1 MLHFPRLACT
11 ITNDYGEKL
20 VFSFMLKKNK
30 KGGELNYSP
39 AKVKVITEGAE
50 VYCERRGNGPLLLL
64 IAGAMEDAG
73 FYSSA
78 ADILAEKFTV
88 VSYDRRCNSRSSG
101 NRDADMI
108 VAQQAHDA
116 ASIIKAMGFDKA
128 IVVGRSGG
136 AIIGL
141 ELAAIRPELIDF
153 LIVHEAP
160 VIELLPE
167 PKAQRWRTFVD
178 EIYAKSQREGSQAA
192 QTEFMASLVNV
203 PDTPYPPDLN
213 ERISG
218 NVDFFFKHEFKAIYK
233 YLPNIESIRNHNVKM
248 VTGTGRDSDD
258 AYYVQATK
266 TLATK
271 LGCENVE
278 FPGHHDVSFWMPE
291 EFANAILST
300 LKRHGYGS

>member
-1 MLHFPRLACT
+1 MSALT
-11 ITNDYGEKL
+11 KE
-20 VFSFMLKKNK
+20 
-30 KGGELNYSP
+30 
-39 AKVKVITEGAE
+39 KVITEGAE
-50 VYCERRGNGPLLLL
+50 IYCERRGNGPPLLLL
-64 IAGAMEDAG
+64 IHGAMEDAG

-101 NRDADMI
+101 NRNVDMT
-108 VAQQAHDA
+108 VAQQARDA
-116 ASIIKAMGFDKA
+116 ASIIKAMGVDKA

-136 AIIGL
+136 AVIGL
-141 ELAAIRPELIDF
+141 ELAATRPELIDF

-178 EIYAKSQREGSQAA
+178 EIYVKNQREGSQAA
-192 QTEFMASLVNV
+192 QTEFMASLINV

-213 ERISG
+213 ERLSA
-218 NVDFFFKHEFKAIYK
+218 NVDFFFKHEFKAFYK
-233 YLPNIESIRNHNVKM
+233 YQPNIESIRNHNVKM
-248 VTGTGRDSDD
+248 VTATGRDSDD
-258 AYYVQATK
+258 AYYLQATK
-266 TLATK
+266 ALAAK

-291 EFANAILST
+291 EFANAIQST
-300 LKRHGYGS
+300 LKQYGYSK